1 MVNNI
6 KNGGLHNSALYQNS
20 NQKLAQ
26 EQAKQQVGQETNTK
40 HAAKDSVALTPQATQ
55 LKELQKRIG
64 DTEAFDRKK
73 VDEIKEAISS
83 GNYSIDYDSLAS
95 KLAEFEFEL

>member
-6 KNGGLHNSALYQNS
+6 KNGGVQNNALYQNT

-26 EQAKQQVGQETNTK
+26 EQAKQQVGQESSTK
-40 HAAKDSVALTPQATQ
+40 QTAKDSVALTPQATQ
-55 LKELQKRIG
+55 LKELQKRLG

-95 KLAEFEFEL
+95 KLAQFEFEL